1 MSEQSLESN
10 REPDESV
17 HPGPLQRRHKSPAHS
32 RPGTCASYS
41 AQIVYRANQFE
52 RGRRE
57 MNRVPAIVWNH
68 PEEREQEEIDP
79 ADLAPLVSGN
89 SPIVTVPEDT
99 VEEDAAGRHDEV
111 DEDEELRDIVETAER
126 LDAEFQEIRREFRNL
141 CTSTPEI
148 TQSQQQAVVPKVDV
162 LDVDK
167 AWESEYSQHPDP
179 NITEISDRLSNQV
192 WDLLQIIQE
201 RVDQQTYNSKD
212 IEIADGLNA
221 ISVMIHRIS
230 DISLNADKVSTGKP

>member
-1 MSEQSLESN
+1 
-10 REPDESV
+10 
-17 HPGPLQRRHKSPAHS
+17 
-32 RPGTCASYS
+32 
-41 AQIVYRANQFE
+41 
-52 RGRRE
+52 

-68 PEEREQEEIDP
+68 PEEREREEIDP

-99 VEEDAAGRHDEV
+99 VEEDATGRHDEV
-111 DEDEELRDIVETAER
+111 DEEEELRDVMEFEER
-126 LDAEFQEIRREFRNL
+126 LDAEVQEIRRELRNL

-148 TQSQQQAVVPKVDV
+148 THSQQQAVVPQVNV
-162 LDVDK
+162 WDVDK

-192 WDLLQIIQE
+192 WNLLHIIQE

-230 DISLNADKVSTGKP
+230 DISLNR